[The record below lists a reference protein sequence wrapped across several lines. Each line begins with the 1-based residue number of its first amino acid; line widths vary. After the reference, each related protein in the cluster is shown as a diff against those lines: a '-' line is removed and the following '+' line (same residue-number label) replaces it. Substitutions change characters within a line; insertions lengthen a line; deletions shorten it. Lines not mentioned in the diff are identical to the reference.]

1 MKITSSE
8 QRPILHNNK
17 NFRNENPDIEKFF
30 TMCDKEADSFPKED
44 NIIIDKKIVDNIDC
58 PVCCSNLHKQLFV
71 KNGFLHVECVTCSH
85 IYVKNRLNDSL
96 LINNYSDDG
105 INKLD
110 RKIGSNDKRKKY
122 WMAVYEKYINIV
134 INRGLNYTNL
144 IDVGTGGGRFLEYC
158 SKHTPLDLY
167 ANDFCSDSYDSIVA
181 LIGKDRYFYQKKI
194 QDIPF
199 ENFKFDI
206 ISLWG
211 VMEHVTEPRDIF
223 KSCMN
228 LLNNDGRII
237 VLVPNLYSR
246 AYQILGVRVPT
257 LNSSNHIGFYTIES
271 MGYLCSEFGMEIE
284 SYHQELPIIDLMY
297 PFIHYSDT
305 LIDEIIENNEGYY
318 SVYIIRKVNN

>member
-30 TMCDKEADSFPKED
+30 TICDKEADSFPKED

-96 LINNYSDDG
+96 LINNYSDDD

-110 RKIGSNDKRKKY
+110 RRIAVDKKRKKY
-122 WMAVYEKYINIV
+122 WTDIFSKYINIV
-134 INRGLNYTNL
+134 TNINHNYDTL
-144 IDVGTGGGRFLEYC
+144 IDVGTGTGRFLEYC
-158 SKHTPLDLY
+158 KNDTSLELY
-167 ANDFCSDSYDSIVA
+167 ANDFCSDSYDEIIRI
-181 LIGKDRYFYQKKI
+181 IGKDNYFYQKKI
-194 QDIPF
+194 QDIAF
-199 ENFKFDI
+199 DGVKFDI
-206 ISLWG
+206 VTLWG
-211 VMEHVTEPRDIF
+211 VMEHVTEPRDVLEACGNILS
-223 KSCMN
+223 KN
-228 LLNNDGRII
+228 GRII

-246 AYQILGVRVPT
+246 AYKILGVRVPT
-257 LNSSNHIGFYTIES
+257 LNPRQHLSFYSKNS
-271 MGYLCSEFGMEIE
+271 MGYLCSEFDLEID
-284 SYHQELPIIDLMY
+284 SYHQELPVIDLMY
-297 PFIHYSDT
+297 PYIHYSDT

-318 SVYIIRKVNN
+318 SVYIIKHKTT